1 MSDNIVLPVGY
12 VLRGP
17 KRTYKIVS
25 VLGRG
30 GFGITYLAEATL
42 RVENVSMRV
51 RFAIKEHFMSGD
63 CEREGESMRVVCS
76 KPAMERVGSSL
87 KDFISEAQ
95 RLHKVGVDHP
105 NIVKVNEV
113 FEANGTAYYVMECL
127 EGESLRSY
135 VKAHGPLSEE
145 EMLAIM
151 QPVVDAVRYL
161 HDARMTHLDI
171 KPDNIMLT
179 RDEADRLRPVLIDF
193 GLAKHY
199 DKDGHPTST
208 INILGCS
215 DGYAPME
222 QYAGI
227 TTFSPA
233 ADCYALGATMWFC
246 LTGKTPKK
254 STDLV
259 EGELAR
265 EIEGKVSPA
274 TLEMIASACRL
285 NRRERI
291 FTGLAAPAE
300 VPAWHAS
307 SPSSAAATT
316 LIDKP
321 RRPLPWRPIGIAV
334 AALALIALAFFALRS
349 CGSAPAAL
357 PAATDTV
364 GTDTVVAVEEV
375 VAAPVAEAAPAAAQP
390 APTPA
395 PVEAAPAAPAEAP
408 LPRFSTSPVD
418 MALCAK
424 GPDGYVYITA
434 SQWKNLSK
442 SQKSAFK
449 PRGVYL
455 AAGNFLVELHD
466 KEGGKEMDWDYALKY
481 NLPTKDQG
489 EIIVNNKEALNN
501 ALKSFGGT
509 VMDFHYWTKT
519 ENGFADA
526 WYVGTAGR
534 GVFTSNKSHASRVR
548 AIAPVP
554 AGN

>member
-1 MSDNIVLPVGY
+1 MSDNNVLPVGY

-76 KPAMERVGSSL
+76 RPAMERVGSSL
-87 KDFISEAQ
+87 KDFISEAR

-151 QPVVDAVRYL
+151 RPVVDAVRYL
-161 HDARMTHLDI
+161 HAARMTHLDI

-199 DKDGHPTST
+199 DKDGRPTST

-265 EIEGKVSPA
+265 EIADEVSPA
-274 TLEMIASACRL
+274 TLEMISSACRL
-285 NRRERI
+285 NRRERT
-291 FTGLAAPAE
+291 FPGLTAPADA
-300 VPAWHAS
+300 PAWHA
-307 SPSSAAATT
+307 PSAASKTK
-316 LIDKP
+316 IIENS
-321 RRPLPWRPIGIAV
+321 RRPLPWRPIAIAV
-334 AALALIALAFFALRS
+334 AALALIALAILAFRS
-349 CGSAPAAL
+349 CGSDPAAL
-357 PAATDTV
+357 SKVADSVCTDTM
-364 GTDTVVAVEEV
+364 VAVEEIA
-375 VAAPVAEAAPAAAQP
+375 AAPVAETAPAAAQP

-395 PVEAAPAAPAEAP
+395 EAAPVAPAEAP

-434 SQWKNLSK
+434 SQWKKMSS
-442 SQKSAFK
+442 SQKSTFK

-466 KEGGKEMDWDYALKY
+466 KEGGKRMDWETALKY
-481 NLPTKDQG
+481 NLPTKEQG
-489 EIIVNNKEALNN
+489 EVLVNNKQALNN
-501 ALKSFGGT
+501 ALKAFGGT
-509 VMDFHYWTKT
+509 VMDDYYWTKT
-519 ENGFADA
+519 EYDSSYARVVHMYGGGISSTYKTN
-526 WYVGTAGR
+526 TC
-534 GVFTSNKSHASRVR
+534 RVR
-548 AIAPVP
+548 AVAPVP
-554 AGN
+554 VASAI